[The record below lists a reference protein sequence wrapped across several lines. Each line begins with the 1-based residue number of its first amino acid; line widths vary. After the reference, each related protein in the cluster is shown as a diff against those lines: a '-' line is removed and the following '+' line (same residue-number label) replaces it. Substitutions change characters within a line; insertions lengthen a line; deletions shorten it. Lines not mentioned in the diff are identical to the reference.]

1 MTSKQNKAFIRLKT
15 AMFLRNS
22 QLEMFCASTIS
33 QLEQDIL
40 ITKMIDEG
48 FKMAKDDP
56 ISFGTTEQIIQYVK
70 QNY

>member
-1 MTSKQNKAFIRLKT
+1 MTAKQNKAFIRLKT

-22 QLEMFCASTIS
+22 QLEMFHDGSLS
-33 QLEQDIL
+33 QPERDTL

-48 FKMAKDDP
+48 FKMAEPDP
-56 ISFGTTEQIIQYVK
+56 TTFGTTEQIVQYVK